1 MNTKSIYES
10 FFQIDSNMEAVLQQ
24 KVIEVAN
31 HVEQQLDAELEK
43 LDNLDINDYE
53 KIRAHRLN
61 ELKRIQKQKQD
72 WLILVMCLNMFICFR
87 IFNTRILNYCRNM
100 YIYIL
105 YIYLC

>member
-1 MNTKSIYES
+1 
-10 FFQIDSNMEAVLQQ
+10 MEAVLQQ

-61 ELKRIQKQKQD
+61 ELKQMQKQKQD
-72 WLILVMCLNMFICFR
+72 WLALVIYRGMFICIR
-87 IFNTRILNYCRNM
+87 IFNTRILNIILGNIYRYLSQNVTIIQNINM
-100 YIYIL
+100 YITSIIKY
-105 YIYLC
+105 

>member
-1 MNTKSIYES
+1 
-10 FFQIDSNMEAVLQQ
+10 MEAVLQQ

-61 ELKRIQKQKQD
+61 ELKRMQKQKQD
-72 WLILVMCLNMFICFR
+72 WLASVRYVIFIHGILEFLE
-87 IFNTRILNYCRNM
+87 Y
-100 YIYIL
+100 
-105 YIYLC
+105 

>member
-1 MNTKSIYES
+1 
-10 FFQIDSNMEAVLQQ
+10 METVLQQ

-61 ELKRIQKQKQD
+61 ELKRMQKQKQD
-72 WLILVMCLNMFICFR
+72 WLASVMHHATFVLECLILEYSL
-87 IFNTRILNYCRNM
+87 
-100 YIYIL
+100 
-105 YIYLC
+105 